1 MDSESARGV
10 PLSGGRAVARPRSRR
25 SGARR
30 WHRLRRRAQVSAVA
44 TILGLL
50 LVVTFIASYLT
61 TTLPNEMAVNDL
73 AHDTLV
79 QNQVGTIAALLPPFA
94 SSGEFDAA
102 LYLPVSLGSQSEPP
116 FAGQDS
122 SVLGAQITGFNGT
135 SPHNQYSSNLSVS
148 YGLIAGTVHTQIYV
162 SNTANLLVNLRNTY
176 ASPVEVA
183 YEQGAVIIAQ
193 PAGYPTIVDPPDLSY
208 ASGVLSLWEPNF
220 VVPSAVA
227 SEAGIS
233 TALVGLRLIS
243 GSSLTFP
250 GSGWSLNASVPVKLV
265 YHTPFAYAWMNY
277 FCGISSIEPFAN
289 ISWNNAFVGCGGSYA
304 RAFQPAGLIGT
315 VALTL
320 PVTKMTLSRA
330 VFDVSLQ

>member
-1 MDSESARGV
+1 MISESARGV
-10 PLSGGRAVARPRSRR
+10 PSSGVRAVARPGPHRS
-25 SGARR
+25 AKRR
-30 WHRLRRRAQVSAVA
+30 WRRLHRRAQVSAVA

-73 AHDTLV
+73 SHDTLV
-79 QNQVGTIAALLPPFA
+79 ENQVGTIAALLPQFA
-94 SSGEFDAA
+94 ASGQYDAGV
-102 LYLPVSLGSQSEPP
+102 YLPVSLGSQAVPP

-135 SPHNQYSSNLSVS
+135 SPHNQYPSNLSVS
-148 YGLIAGTVHTQIYV
+148 YGLTAGTVHTQIYV
-162 SNTANLLVNLRNTY
+162 SNTADLLVNLRNTY

-193 PAGYPTIVDPPDLSY
+193 PAGYPTIVDPPQLTY
-208 ASGVLSLWEPNF
+208 ANGVLSLWEPNF

-233 TALVGLRLIS
+233 TALVGVTLVS
-243 GSSLTFP
+243 ASSLTFP

-265 YHTPFAYAWMNY
+265 YRTPFAYAWMSY
-277 FCGISSIEPFAN
+277 FCGVSSIEPYAT
-289 ISWNNAFVGCGGSYA
+289 ISWNNAFVGCAGSYA
-304 RAFQPAGLIGT
+304 QLFQPAGLIGT

-320 PVTKMTLSRA
+320 PVTKMTISRA
-330 VFDVSLQ
+330 VFVVSLQ